1 MLFYLRF
8 ADIVKSM
15 KLKNASLDQ
24 VLRSSITVSQNATL
38 LEARDIL
45 LRHKVSRLPVV
56 DSGKKPVGMITE
68 KDFVR
73 TIYKHGGKSI
83 EKILVKDFMSKNLIV
98 VRRADTVYD
107 CAKLMSSNK
116 ISSILVLDDDGRLAG
131 IVTKTDLVSIFL
143 TRVADP
149 LQVSEIM
156 TTDVITVMPADSLLL
171 VESLLVKHGISRI
184 VVERNKR
191 PVGIITNRDFLPAKM
206 PRWIRQF
213 ADPKEVEEY
222 RLNPKPDEF
231 RMNQLSYILSF
242 RAEDIMTAGPIT
254 IGASEDVSVAALLMI
269 RNGISGL
276 PVVRQSKLVG
286 IITKSDIVK
295 AIASR

>member
-1 MLFYLRF
+1 MLFYLGF
-8 ADIVKSM
+8 ADIMKAM
-15 KLKNASLDQ
+15 KLKNSSLDQ
-24 VLRSSITVSQNATL
+24 ILRNSITVQQNSTL
-38 LEARDIL
+38 LEARDVL
-45 LRHKVSRLPVV
+45 LRHKLSRLPVV
-56 DSGKKPVGMITE
+56 DSNGRPVGMITE

-73 TIYKHGGKSI
+73 TIYEYGGRSI
-83 EKILVKDFMSKNLIV
+83 EKILVRDFMSKNLITV
-98 VRRADTVYD
+98 KRSDTVYD
-107 CAKLMSSNK
+107 CAKLMSGNK
-116 ISSILVLDDDGRLAG
+116 ISSILVLNDDGKLAG

-143 TRVADP
+143 TRATSS
-149 LQVSEIM
+149 LSVSEIM
-156 TTDVITVMPADSLLL
+156 TPHVITVMPADSLLL
-171 VESLLVKHGISRI
+171 VESLLVKHKISRI

-242 RAEDIMTAGPIT
+242 RAEDIMTANPIT
-254 IGASEDVSVAALLMI
+254 VGASEDVSVAALLMI

-276 PVVRQSKLVG
+276 PVVSKSKLVG
-286 IITKSDIVK
+286 IITKSDIVN
-295 AIASR
+295 AIAKR